1 MNNWVPTDRSE
12 MRAFIGVMMAMGL
25 LKKPTIESYWNK
37 GDSFLLHSPSFS
49 QVFSRNRFQNIL
61 RFLHCND
68 NTQAAPRGSPE
79 YDPGYKIRPVF
90 DILNNTFDRKYN
102 LGRDLMVDESM
113 VGFKGITN
121 LVQYMPGKKR
131 IAGEPSYSC
140 WQSRILVTQVR
151 LSCMLVRIMSSL

>member
-1 MNNWVPTDRSE
+1 VLFKISKTMKNWVPTDRSE

-37 GDSFLLHSPSFS
+37 GGSFLLYSPSFS

-79 YDPGYKIRPVF
+79 YDPGYKIRPIITPIKALISERSVGTQF
-90 DILNNTFDRKYN
+90 FILECADI
-102 LGRDLMVDESM
+102 G
-113 VGFKGITN
+113 
-121 LVQYMPGKKR
+121 
-131 IAGEPSYSC
+131 C
-140 WQSRILVTQVR
+140 
-151 LSCMLVRIMSSL
+151 

>member
-1 MNNWVPTDRSE
+1 

-25 LKKPTIESYWNK
+25 LKKPTIESY
-37 GDSFLLHSPSFS
+37 FLLHSPSFS

-68 NTQAAPRGSPE
+68 NTQAAPTGSPE

-90 DILNNTFDRKYN
+90 DISNNTFDRKYN

-113 VGFKGITN
+113 VGFKGKTN
-121 LVQYMPGKKR
+121 LVQYMLGKKSHR
-131 IAGEPSYSC
+131 WGAKLLVLAESDTGYTSQVKLYAGKDH
-140 WQSRILVTQVR
+140 V
-151 LSCMLVRIMSSL
+151 

>member
-37 GDSFLLHSPSFS
+37 GDTSFLLYSPSFS

-113 VGFKGITN
+113 VGFKGRTN
-121 LVQYMPGKKR
+121 LVQYMPGKKSHR
-131 IAGEPSYSC
+131 CGAKLFVLAESDTGYTSQVKLYAGKDH
-140 WQSRILVTQVR
+140 V
-151 LSCMLVRIMSSL
+151 